1 MESKWVTTLGGPH
14 ILIPQSACHLWNG
27 APRNYPD
34 EEGDYGRACAVD
46 DYIGLI
52 DVGHARALVFAD
64 HPGRTT
70 FLPSHGILLREIAG
84 GDDDEVLE
92 ATLRLLPT
100 INWGSRLSWEVT
112 EPLILFDSAYD
123 YPYVVNAGEEQIR
136 VDLTP
141 GRYTVEAAYLEI
153 PDTAY
158 LILVRLTPAAQPAS

>member
-1 MESKWVTTLGGPH
+1 MENRWVTSLGGPL
-14 ILIPQSACHLWNG
+14 ILIPESACELWNG

-52 DVGHARALVFAD
+52 DVGPAQALVLGDYPA
-64 HPGRTT
+64 RTT
-70 FLPSHGILLREIAG
+70 FLPGHGILLRVIAG

-92 ATLRLLPT
+92 ATLKLLPA
-100 INWGSRLSWEVT
+100 INWTSRLSWEIT
-112 EPLILFDSAYD
+112 EPLILIDSAYD
-123 YPYVVNAGEEQIR
+123 YPWVVTQGEERIR

-141 GRYTVEAAYLEI
+141 GRYVVEAAYLEI

>member
-46 DYIGLI
+46 DYVGLI

-100 INWGSRLSWEVT
+100 VNWGSRLST
-112 EPLILFDSAYD
+112 GNSPA
-123 YPYVVNAGEEQIR
+123 
-136 VDLTP
+136 
-141 GRYTVEAAYLEI
+141 
-153 PDTAY
+153 
-158 LILVRLTPAAQPAS
+158 TPASTTLLPLSPMCGPGQNRSRARWIRGWPNGSCWPR